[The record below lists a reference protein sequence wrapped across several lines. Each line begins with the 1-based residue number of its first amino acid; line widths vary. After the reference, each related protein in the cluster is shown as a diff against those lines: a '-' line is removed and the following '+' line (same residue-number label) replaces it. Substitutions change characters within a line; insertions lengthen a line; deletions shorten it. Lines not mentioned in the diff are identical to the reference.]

1 MKKAN
6 RYNIASKTSTAMAII
21 MVAICTLMSM
31 SASAQTKAE
40 VKASK
45 KMYEGRWVNKKTKR
59 HLVIVY
65 GGQEYAELND
75 WTETTG
81 DNSSSV
87 DAYKAWIKN
96 GKLVMPESKTDLRCP
111 YCEIVKKGNA
121 LLYRCM
127 SMNTTDKRFIENI
140 WFVRDKN

>member
-31 SASAQTKAE
+31 SASAQTIAE

-45 KMYEGRWVNKKTKR
+45 KMYEGRWVDKKTKR

-65 GGQEYAELND
+65 DGQEYAELND

>member
-6 RYNIASKTSTAMAII
+6 RYNTACNTSATWAII
-21 MVAICTLMSM
+21 LVAICTLMSI
-31 SASAQTKAE
+31 STSAQTKAE

-45 KMYEGRWVNKKTKR
+45 KIYEGRWVDKKTKR

-65 GGQEYAELND
+65 NGQQYAELND
-75 WTETTG
+75 WTEGTG

-127 SMNTTDKRFIENI
+127 SMNTTDKCFVENI
-140 WFVRDKN
+140 WFIREKN